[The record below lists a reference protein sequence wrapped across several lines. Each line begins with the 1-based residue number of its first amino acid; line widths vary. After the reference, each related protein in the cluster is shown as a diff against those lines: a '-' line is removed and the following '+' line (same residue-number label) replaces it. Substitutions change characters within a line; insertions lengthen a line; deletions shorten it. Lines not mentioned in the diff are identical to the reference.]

1 MPCMGLR
8 RTSSGNDGDSVTAMR
23 MTNDIRDR
31 LSSSFWFSPL
41 MLLGALTLLLL
52 LLLSLPTSLLLLLLS
67 TVNAVGTRLLL
78 LDCKLDRISMGMGIG
93 GNGSSTGAVWLSCL
107 RLVLRGSLILHWGT
121 RRTVRLSTAPDLL
134 CVDLPLVADLLGAAD
149 LSIANVLGTVFASR
163 SFRSRSLRRGDM
175 AL

>member
-1 MPCMGLR
+1 
-8 RTSSGNDGDSVTAMR
+8 
-23 MTNDIRDR
+23 
-31 LSSSFWFSPL
+31 
-41 MLLGALTLLLL
+41 
-52 LLLSLPTSLLLLLLS
+52 
-67 TVNAVGTRLLL
+67 
-78 LDCKLDRISMGMGIG
+78 MGMGIG
-93 GNGSSTGAVWLSCL
+93 GNGSSTGAVWLSSL

-121 RRTVRLSTAPDLL
+121 RSTVRLSTAPDLL